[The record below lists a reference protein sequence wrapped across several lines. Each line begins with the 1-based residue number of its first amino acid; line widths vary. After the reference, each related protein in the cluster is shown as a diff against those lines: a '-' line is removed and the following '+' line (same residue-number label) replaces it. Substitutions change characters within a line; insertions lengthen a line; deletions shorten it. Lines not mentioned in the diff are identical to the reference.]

1 MMRTR
6 EAKKKQ
12 KIAGRMPQSKS
23 APVPDQGDSSEK
35 RHFIR
40 HPVCFPLQ
48 FKIVGANV
56 PVEHSKTLNIGR
68 GGLLFSA
75 KKPVEIDKV
84 ILLKM
89 PFQDKMFNVRA
100 KVVHCKKEIEGAL
113 YNIGVCFQRVNE
125 AFKVRLI
132 EQMYLISEYRD
143 LQSLHYGRNLTLQ
156 EASEEWI
163 KRYSERFK
171 RLYW

>member
-1 MMRTR
+1 MNSRDR
-6 EAKKKQ
+6 KQ
-12 KIAGRMPQSKS
+12 NPKTKAVQLQSKS
-23 APVPDQGDSSEK
+23 EWVSEQRAASEK

-40 HPVCFPLQ
+40 HPVCFPLR
-48 FKIVGANV
+48 FKLVGENIPA
-56 PVEHSKTLNIGR
+56 EHSKTLNIGR
-68 GGLLFSA
+68 GGLLFTA
-75 KKPVEIDKV
+75 KKPVDLNKV
-84 ILLKM
+84 IVLKM
-89 PFQDKMFNVRA
+89 PFQDKVFNIRA
-100 KVVHCKKEIEGAL
+100 KVVHCKKSVDGAG
-113 YNIGVCFQRVNE
+113 YNIGVCFLMVNE

-143 LQSLHYGRNLTLQ
+143 LQSLHYGRELTLQ

>member
-1 MMRTR
+1 MMKPRDR
-6 EAKKKQ
+6 KKSQ
-12 KIAGRMPQSKS
+12 KTKAVQSRSKS
-23 APVPDQGDSSEK
+23 ERVSEQRDAAEK

-40 HPVCFPLQ
+40 HPVCFPLR
-48 FKIVGANV
+48 FKIVGENIPA
-56 PVEHSKTLNIGR
+56 EHSKTLNIGR

-75 KKPVEIDKV
+75 KKPVELNKV

-89 PFQDKMFNVRA
+89 PFQDKMFNIRA
-100 KVVHCKKEIEGAL
+100 KVVHCQKSPDAAV
-113 YNIGVCFQRVNE
+113 YNIGVCFLRVNE

-143 LQSLHYGRNLTLQ
+143 LQSLHYGRDLTLQ